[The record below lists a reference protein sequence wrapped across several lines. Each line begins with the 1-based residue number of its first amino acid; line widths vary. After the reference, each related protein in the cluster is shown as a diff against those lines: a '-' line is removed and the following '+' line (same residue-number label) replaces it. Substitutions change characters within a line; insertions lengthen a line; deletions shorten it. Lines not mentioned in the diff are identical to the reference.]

1 MTLDPGAP
9 GGSGCTFGLSLVV
22 SAMLSDVVSA
32 CVCGLYG
39 VVCVAGAPM
48 CIPDT
53 FFFACGGTLG
63 HSDVLV
69 GPPVFLLGVGKK
81 VISLQ
86 VPFGLLIFGLN
97 CTRAIIITF
106 LLYIKSTGACMSCV
120 FLILTYFYYGFD
132 LP

>member
-1 MTLDPGAP
+1 MYPRH
-9 GGSGCTFGLSLVV
+9 V
-22 SAMLSDVVSA
+22 
-32 CVCGLYG
+32 
-39 VVCVAGAPM
+39 
-48 CIPDT
+48 
-53 FFFACGGTLG
+53 FFACGGTLG

-86 VPFGLLIFGLN
+86 VPVGLLIFGPN
-97 CTRAIIITF
+97 CCTRAIIITF

-120 FLILTYFYYGFD
+120 FLILTYFYCRFD